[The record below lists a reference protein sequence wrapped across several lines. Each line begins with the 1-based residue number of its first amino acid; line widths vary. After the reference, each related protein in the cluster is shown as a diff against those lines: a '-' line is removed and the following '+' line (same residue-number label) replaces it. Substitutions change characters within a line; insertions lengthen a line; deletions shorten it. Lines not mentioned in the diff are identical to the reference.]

1 MAHRSSRHVV
11 ASLGAAVVATVF
23 AGAVAVAIA
32 VAGAAPAAA
41 DEAVVHR
48 PPVDAPVVDPFRP
61 PATAFGPGNR
71 GLTYDLDI
79 GTPVRATAA
88 GEVVF
93 AGWVAGTRHV
103 TVLHADGI
111 RTSYSFLTGISVRRG
126 QTVAVGEVVGHGG
139 QGFHLGARI
148 GDTYIDP
155 AGLFGTIRIEVR
167 LVPHDESL
175 PGTDAGLLRERIAL
189 AEVVEDRSRLERFVG
204 WVADQGQTAVD
215 AMRAGY
221 HMGTTINPRR
231 AGVEA
236 VASILYGIGARC
248 TTAATEFVVP
258 PAAGRVALLVGGLGS
273 SSTNAAVDDV
283 DVATLGYRPD
293 DVIRFS
299 YGGGRI
305 PDVDGSLHPALA
317 RLPESAYAA
326 ADTGADIEAQGRALA
341 DLIEAAARVRPDD
354 PIDLYAHSLGGLVVR
369 VALLELAGRP
379 GGLSALGNVVTIGT
393 PHAGADI
400 ATASPTLDPGDQFD
414 LGVLGP
420 MMGFDVP
427 IGSPALDQL
436 AETSPLVRRLAAD
449 GVPEG
454 VAFRTIGARGDMVV
468 TGDKTSVAGHPTAM
482 VDLTGPTAH
491 GRLPGD
497 VATTRELQLALAGL
511 PPGCRSAIDQVLDAT
526 VPELISFG
534 ENVAVTGFVA
544 L

>member
-1 MAHRSSRHVV
+1 MARRCTHHVV
-11 ASLGAAVVATVF
+11 APLGAVLVASVF
-23 AGAVAVAIA
+23 AALLAAA
-32 VAGAAPAAA
+32 DAAPAAA

-71 GLTYDLDI
+71 GLTYDLPP
-79 GTPVRATAA
+79 GSPVRATAA
-88 GEVVF
+88 GDVVF
-93 AGWVAGTRHV
+93 AGWVAGTQHV
-103 TVLHADGI
+103 TVLHADGL
-111 RTSYSFLTGISVRRG
+111 RTSYSFLTSISVRRG
-126 QTVAVGEVVGHGG
+126 QRVAAGQVVGHGG
-139 QGFHLGARI
+139 DGFHLGARV

-167 LVPHDESL
+167 LVPHDEPL

-189 AEVVEDRSRLERFVG
+189 AEVVEDRSRFERLVG
-204 WVADQGQTAVD
+204 WLADQGQTAVD
-215 AMRAGY
+215 AVRAGY
-221 HMGTTINPRR
+221 HMGSALDPRR

-236 VASILYGIGARC
+236 VAAVLRGLGARC
-248 TTAATEFVVP
+248 TSAATEVTVP

-273 SSTNAAVDDV
+273 SSTNAAIDDI
-283 DVATLGYRPD
+283 DLATLGYLAD
-293 DVIRFS
+293 DVVRFS

-305 PDVDGSLHPALA
+305 PDADGSLHPALA
-317 RLPESAYAA
+317 GLPETDYAA
-326 ADTGADIEAQGRALA
+326 ADTGGDIEAQGRALA
-341 DLIEAAARVRPDD
+341 DLIGAAARARPDD

-379 GGLSALGNVVTIGT
+379 GGLSMLGNVVTIGT

-400 ATASPTLDPGDQFD
+400 ATASPALEPGDQFD

-420 MMGFDVP
+420 MVGFDVP

-436 AETSPLVRRLAAD
+436 AETSPLVRRLAVE
-449 GVPEG
+449 GVPDG
-454 VAFRTIGARGDMVV
+454 VAFRTIGARGDLVV
-468 TGDKTSVAGHPTAM
+468 TGDKTSVAGHPAAM

-497 VATTRELQLALAGL
+497 ATTTRELQLAMAGL
-511 PPGCRSAIDQVLDAT
+511 APGCRGAIDRVLDAT
-526 VPELISFG
+526 MPELISFG